1 MSSSET
7 LHPFVTPTVQV
18 SRLFESHDTQIYAK
32 LDLLQLSGSTKERTA
47 NGLIEEL
54 LSSGQLVPGG
64 MIIESTSG
72 NLGIALARQCVV
84 RGLRFTAVVDENANT
99 VALELMRAYGATVD
113 LVETPADGNKLAA
126 RRRRVRQ
133 LLVAHPGSVTSN
145 QYGSPANPR
154 AHFESTMP
162 EIIAGSGG
170 NLDYLFIATSTTG
183 TLLGC
188 QNYIREHELDTKI
201 VAVDSVGSVLFGGQS
216 GIRRL
221 PGLGAGVVPELA
233 AGAEP
238 DLVFAMEEIEMVHGC
253 RLLARREG
261 ILAGAST
268 GAIVAAMGKVLPDL
282 EPGKRIAFMVHDTGV
297 PYLETV
303 YNDAWVRATLNA
315 DPEPE
320 PEPQSKPESGP
331 ATEPGQA
338 ANPEEVT
345 AS

>member
-7 LHPFVTPTVQV
+7 LHPFVTPTVQLR
-18 SRLFESHDTQIYAK
+18 RLFESYDAEIYAK

-54 LSSGQLVPGG
+54 VSSGQLNPGG
-64 MIIESTSG
+64 MIVESTSG

-84 RGLRFTAVVDENANT
+84 RGLRFTAVVDENAN
-99 VALELMRAYGATVD
+99 ALALDLMRAYGATVD

-126 RRRRVRQ
+126 RRRHVQ
-133 LLVAHPGSVTSN
+133 ELLAANPGAVTSN

-162 EIIAGSGG
+162 EIMAGTGG

-188 QNYIREHELDTKI
+188 QNYIREHRLDTKI
-201 VAVDSVGSVLFGGQS
+201 VAVDAVGSVLFGGQS
-216 GIRRL
+216 GSRRL

-238 DLVFAMEEIEMVHGC
+238 DLVFAMEEIEMVRGC

-268 GAIVAAMGKVLPDL
+268 GAIVAAMGKLLPDL
-282 EPGKRIAFMVHDTGV
+282 KPGKRIAFMVHDTGV

-303 YNDAWVRATLNA
+303 YNDAWVRATLDA
-315 DPEPE
+315 EPE
-320 PEPQSKPESGP
+320 PEAGQEPDAEPGPGP
-331 ATEPGQA
+331 AAGQPA
-338 ANPEEVT
+338 SPEEAT
-345 AS
+345 TS

>member
-1 MSSSET
+1 MNNSET
-7 LHPFVTPTVQV
+7 LHPFATPTVKV
-18 SRLFESHDTQIYAK
+18 NRLFASYDAEIYAK

-54 LSSGQLVPGG
+54 LSTGQLQPGG

-84 RGLRFTAVVDENANT
+84 RGLRFTAVVDENANAL
-99 VALELMRAYGATVD
+99 ALEIMKAYGATVD
-113 LVETPADGNKLAA
+113 LVRNPADGNKLAA
-126 RRRRVRQ
+126 RRRRVQ
-133 LLVAHPGSVTSN
+133 ELLAAHPGAVTSN

-162 EIIAGSGG
+162 EIIAGTGG

-188 QNYIREHELDTKI
+188 QNYIRAHGLDTKI

-216 GIRRL
+216 GTRRL
-221 PGLGAGVVPELA
+221 PGLGAGIVPELA

-238 DLVFAMEEIEMVHGC
+238 DLVFAMEEIEMVRGC

-268 GAIVAAMGKVLPDL
+268 GAIVAAMGKMLPNL

-297 PYLETV
+297 PYLQTV
-303 YNDAWVRATLNA
+303 YNDEWVRSTLNA
-315 DPEPE
+315 EPE
-320 PEPQSKPESGP
+320 PDTDPDPELGLE
-331 ATEPGQA
+331 TEQERA
-338 ANPEEVT
+338 ASSEEVT
-345 AS
+345 AP